1 MDELDSRILS
11 LIQDDFPLT
20 PRPYAEIGR
29 RVGCSEEEAF
39 QRILTMKRAGV
50 IRRIG
55 GSFDSRRLGYV
66 TTLVGMRVAEKDIER
81 AAAFVSSFP
90 EVTHNYQRED
100 RTAGVPPESSAESYA
115 LWLTL
120 VCNSQHRL
128 EEIIRELEKNFPD
141 AELLELPAKRIF
153 KLKVRFDPSEP

>member
-1 MDELDSRILS
+1 MDELDSRILR

-39 QRILTMKRAGV
+39 RRVLAMKKAGV

-55 GSFDSRRLGYV
+55 GTFDSRRLGYV
-66 TTLVGMRVAEKDIER
+66 TTLVGMQVAQKDIER

-100 RTAGVPPESSAESYA
+100 EIP
-115 LWLTL
+115 LWFTL
-120 VCNSQHRL
+120 VCNSQRRL
-128 EEIIRELEKNFPD
+128 QEIIREIDRKFPD
-141 AELLELPAKRIF
+141 ARLLDLPAKRIF
-153 KLKVRFDPSEP
+153 KLKVHFDPSEP